1 MAATIDA
8 DNRPIL
14 ISVGA
19 GTVRQIPGLEPGVKP
34 RGWAGDGQLWFT
46 QNSDRPP
53 AQAKLFRVH
62 LASGRLLDSRTIG
75 PVELTGSAG
84 MNEVVISPDGREVAF
99 TFYRRLG
106 YLYILKGL

>member
-1 MAATIDA
+1 M
-8 DNRPIL
+8 
-14 ISVGA
+14 G
-19 GTVRQIPGLEPGVKP
+19 
-34 RGWAGDGQLWFT
+34 
-46 QNSDRPP
+46 
-53 AQAKLFRVH
+53 VH
-62 LASGRLLDSRTIG
+62 LSIG